1 MHEVV
6 KEYYG
11 KTLTGSED
19 LKTDACCTP
28 DAMPDHIKPILGS
41 IHEEVLGRYY
51 GCGLVVPEAIE
62 GLRILDLGCGAGRDV
77 YALAGLTGENGSVV
91 GVDMTTEQLEVA
103 RRHIQYHAD
112 AFGYGAPNTE
122 FLQGYI
128 EQLDELGLQDDSF
141 DLIVSNCVLNLCPD
155 KAAVLREAYRL
166 LKSGGEMYFSD
177 VYADRRIPAHLQ
189 ADPVLYGECL
199 SGALYWSDFLELAR
213 AAGFVDARLVEDRP
227 LGIENQTVQ
236 DKVADISFYS
246 ATWRLFKVPELE
258 AGQEDY
264 GQVATYLGT
273 LPRHPQ
279 QFALDKHHPFSSG
292 QATPV
297 SSNTLQIIAN
307 SRFAAHFDLDTGSGT
322 HKGPFTTHAQSL
334 PFDRQATPAAT
345 GGCC

>member
-77 YALAGLTGENGSVV
+77 YALAGLAGENGSVV

-199 SGALYWSDFLELAR
+199 SGALYWSDFVELAR

-227 LGIENQTVQ
+227 LGIENHAVQ
-236 DKVADISFYS
+236 DKIADIGFYS

-264 GQVATYLGT
+264 GQFVTYLGT

-279 QFALDKHHPFSSG
+279 RFDLDKDHPFTTG

-297 SSNTLQIIAN
+297 SSNTLQIIAH
-307 SRFAAHFDLDTGSGT
+307 SRFAAHFDLDAGVGT
-322 HKGPFTTHAQSL
+322 HKGPFSTHAQDL
-334 PFDRQATPAAT
+334 PFDGQAPPTAT